1 LCSDQI
7 FSHPSKIRPLDS
19 SKKVLVIG
27 LGEIGFATAE
37 YLTSLGINVDGYDIQ
52 EKASE
57 NAKKRN
63 VINDIPRDLADY
75 DYYIICVS
83 THSKDNLLVPD
94 LEGIYDIANQ
104 LATRGKHG
112 SLVCI
117 DSTITV
123 GTSRKF
129 LEIIGHKMHVAHIPH
144 RYYSNEKDVYGVRQ
158 MRVAGG
164 CEPCCLKSAVDFY
177 SGSLRIPLF
186 QVEKIEL
193 AEASKLVE
201 NANRFMQ
208 IAFTEEMKLLCD
220 KMQLDYNTLRAAVN
234 SKWNIDLL
242 EARNGI
248 NGHCLPKDSHM
259 YSDLVTKYLS
269 ADSIIKIAK
278 QVDNIYKENLRGT
291 L

>member
-1 LCSDQI
+1 MRSDQL
-7 FSHPSKIRPLDS
+7 FSPQTESHSIDS

-37 YLTSLGINVDGYDIQ
+37 YLTSLGVDVDGYDIQ
-52 EKASE
+52 QTVWE
-57 NAKKRN
+57 NAKKRK
-63 VINDIPRDLADY
+63 VISNAPQDLSEY

-94 LEGIYDIANQ
+94 LNGIYDIANR
-104 LATRGKHG
+104 LAVSGKPG

-123 GTSRKF
+123 GTSKKV
-129 LEIIGHKMHVAHIPH
+129 LEILGHKMHVAHIPH
-144 RYYSNEKDVYGVRQ
+144 RYYSNQKDVYGVRQ

-177 SGSLRIPLF
+177 HDSLGIPLF
-186 QVEKIEL
+186 QVEQIEV
-193 AEASKLVE
+193 AEASKLIE

-208 IAFTEEMKLLCD
+208 IAFTEEIKLLCE
-220 KMQLDYNTLRAAVN
+220 KMQMDYDTLREAVN
-234 SKWNIDLL
+234 SKWNVELL
-242 EARNGI
+242 EAKNGI

-259 YSDLVTKYLS
+259 YSDLVTKFLS
-269 ADSIIKIAK
+269 VDSIIKIAK
-278 QVDNIYKENLRGT
+278 QVDIIYKQNLRNS
-291 L
+291 